1 MQEVVFVFMLLALLS
16 ATTAFHSVVVH
27 RLQRS
32 SATIKD
38 FKKTQ
43 QSVFQP
49 APTSFGS
56 SIVNQRSKPLRDL
69 FGLGPTEIAISV
81 LVAFVL
87 FGPETLKS
95 LSKDVG
101 RAAAELKEIPKT
113 FKEGMEEGVE
123 SSQVS
128 KMKQIAAEKR
138 KKRDEKLANAD
149 AGSDDEDDSAT
160 DA

>member
-1 MQEVVFVFMLLALLS
+1 MQEVMLFFMLLALLS

-27 RLQRS
+27 RLQQSRS
-32 SATIKD
+32 TNKNL
-38 FKKTQ
+38 KNTQ

-56 SIVNQRSKPLRDL
+56 SVVNQRSKPLRDL

-138 KKRDEKLANAD
+138 KKRDEKLANAG
-149 AGSDDEDDSAT
+149 AEDEDDSAT